1 MSKHIFTPSGN
12 TPLVVK
18 ADNGA
23 LKFIFPA
30 PETFTISNS
39 DILHIDDFFDPY
51 VTPDAAPGFWSGLRP
66 ETDSAPALY
75 LKKRVF
81 STGFGLRNFFSPTNL
96 FRRAEWAALA
106 ADAGVSTP
114 AVMAIGFRKKGLLI
128 KAAYLAMEAV
138 SDAEEASGIFCRPN
152 ARARVGLFIEDS
164 SRLIASLHA
173 AKIFHGNF
181 RLSNFFYRG
190 AVLSLWNPGWLQ
202 SWSGH
207 LSERS
212 ILRDLGS
219 LGAAVCTEAAKHRPS
234 LDDFI
239 SCDATAE
246 LLLAAY
252 SEVAP
257 GWIPPLGH
265 LVRAVEK
272 NCTHRKRC

>member
-1 MSKHIFTPSGN
+1 MSKHIFTPGGKA
-12 TPLVVK
+12 PLIIK
-18 ADNGA
+18 EENGA
-23 LKFIFPA
+23 LKFFFPV
-30 PETFTISNS
+30 PETFTFSNS
-39 DILHIDDFFDPY
+39 DLRHIDDFFEPY
-51 VTPDAAPGFWSGLRP
+51 ITPDDTPGFWSGLRP

-81 STGFGLRNFFSPTNL
+81 STGFNLRNFFSPASL
-96 FRRAEWAALA
+96 FRRAEWAARA
-106 ADAGVSTP
+106 ADAGISTP
-114 AVMAIGFRKKGLLI
+114 AVFAIGFRKKGLLV

-138 SDAEEASGIFCRPN
+138 SDAQEVFDIFCRPN

-181 RLSNFFYRG
+181 SLSNFYYRD

-207 LSERS
+207 LTERS
-212 ILRDLGS
+212 ILCDLSS
-219 LGAAVCTEAAKHRPS
+219 LGAAICAEAAKHRPS

-252 SEVAP
+252 AEVAP
-257 GWIPPLGH
+257 GWIPPLGR
-265 LVRAVEK
+265 LVRAIEK
-272 NCTHRKRC
+272 NCTRTFR